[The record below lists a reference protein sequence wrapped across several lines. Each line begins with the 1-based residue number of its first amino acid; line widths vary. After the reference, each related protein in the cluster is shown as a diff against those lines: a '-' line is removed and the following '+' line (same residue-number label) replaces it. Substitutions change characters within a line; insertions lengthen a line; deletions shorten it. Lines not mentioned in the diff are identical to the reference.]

1 MLITWLNRYP
11 RLVDW
16 TLVLLALA
24 GSGASVVGGDRR
36 VIGAPI
42 AIVGA
47 LALAWRR
54 DHALEVLAVTTLTCA
69 AMAAISDA
77 YDPFAV
83 AVALYTV
90 ASRCERRTS
99 LIAGALALGT
109 LVLPVWSLAGWPDP
123 LPMLGRILPLAI
135 PWLVGDSV
143 GVNRRY
149 VDALEDRA
157 HRLER
162 ERAAEAA
169 RAVAEEHAR
178 IGRELHDVIAHNL
191 SVMVVQAAAARD
203 VFDANPGRARDALDA
218 IERTGRGALAEL
230 RRLLAASRDDH
241 PEFAPQPGLER
252 LDELV
257 DQVRAAGLAVTT
269 HREGRPRPLPPALDL
284 SAYRIIQEA
293 LTNTLKHAH
302 ARHADILLS
311 YAELELRIDVHD
323 DGNAGGSAGDQT
335 GQGLIGMR
343 QRAATFGGTLTAG
356 PADNGGFTVTARL
369 PLEATA

>member
-16 TLVLLALA
+16 ALVLVALA
-24 GSGASVVGGDRR
+24 GSGAAVVGGDRR

-42 AIVGA
+42 AVVGSV
-47 LALAWRR
+47 ALAWRR
-54 DHALEVLAVTTLTCA
+54 DRTLEVLAVTTLACA
-69 AMAAISDA
+69 ATAAVSDA
-77 YDPFAV
+77 YDPVAV

-90 ASRCERRTS
+90 ASRCERRVS
-99 LIAGALALGT
+99 LTAGGLALAAL
-109 LVLPVWSLAGWPDP
+109 LLPLWSLVGWGDP
-123 LPMLGRILPLAI
+123 LPVLGRLAPLVIA
-135 PWLVGDSV
+135 WLIGDSV
-143 GVNRRY
+143 GVRRRY
-149 VDALEDRA
+149 VEALEDRA
-157 HRLER
+157 HRLEG

-169 RAVAEEHAR
+169 RAVAEEQAR

-203 VFDANPGRARDALDA
+203 VFDAEPGRARDALDA
-218 IERTGRGALAEL
+218 IERTGRSARAEL
-230 RRLLAASRDDH
+230 RRLLGAIRDDQ
-241 PEFAPQPGLER
+241 PPLSPQPGLER

-257 DQVRAAGLAVTT
+257 DQVRAAGLAVTM
-269 HREGRPRPLPPALDL
+269 HREGTPRPLPRALDL

-302 ARHADILLS
+302 ARHTDIVLT
-311 YAELELRIDVHD
+311 YAERELLIDVHD
-323 DGNAGGSAGDQT
+323 DGYAAAATDDT

-356 PADNGGFTVTARL
+356 PCDDGGFTVAARL
-369 PLEATA
+369 PLEAAS

>member
-1 MLITWLNRYP
+1 MLVTWLNRYP

-16 TLVLLALA
+16 ALALLALV
-24 GSGASVVGGDRR
+24 GSGAAVVGGDRR
-36 VIGAPI
+36 VISAPI

-54 DHALEVLAVTTLTCA
+54 DRTLEVLAITTAACA

-77 YDPFAV
+77 FNPFAV

-90 ASRCERRTS
+90 ASRCERRAS
-99 LIAGALALGT
+99 LTAGTLALAM
-109 LVLPVWSLAGWPDP
+109 LVLPLWSMVGWADP
-123 LPMLGRILPLAI
+123 LAMLGRLAPLVIA
-135 PWLVGDSV
+135 WLVGDSV
-143 GVNRRY
+143 GVRRRY
-149 VDALEDRA
+149 VEALEDRA
-157 HRLER
+157 QRLER

-169 RAVAEEHAR
+169 RAVAEEQAR

-203 VFDANPGRARDALDA
+203 LFDADPGRARDALAA
-218 IERTGRGALAEL
+218 IERTGRGALGEL
-230 RRLLAASRDDH
+230 RRLLGAIRDDH
-241 PEFAPQPGLER
+241 PPLSPQPGLER

-257 DQVRAAGLAVTT
+257 DQVGAAGLKISM
-269 HREGRPRPLPPALDL
+269 HYEGTPRPLPPALDL

-302 ARHADILLS
+302 ARHTDIVL
-311 YAELELRIDVHD
+311 AFGDHDLRIDVRD
-323 DGNAGGSAGDQT
+323 DGNTAGAATDHT

-343 QRAATFGGTLTAG
+343 QRAATLGGTLTAG
-356 PADNGGFTVTARL
+356 PSAGGGFTVTARL
-369 PLEATA
+369 PLDATS